1 MKKIISLLL
10 CAIILVN
17 TFGVCSLAANET
29 DSTLIPTP
37 YFNNTSSIEV
47 TFLINSSGLG
57 TVATSYVG
65 TSGIT
70 THADISIKLEKKF
83 LFFWT
88 DVDIGYPDDCASLL
102 MAPFNTKYSGA
113 AIGKVVAGK
122 LNPSGKLS
130 SSVYHYTEDQYISY
144 KTRRVRDKVKSGPF
158 IGYRYYD
165 TSAEAPGFPFG
176 HGLSFTRFDYL
187 GMTVSSDKVNVTVK
201 NGSKLA
207 GEEIIQI

>member
-10 CAIILVN
+10 CDIILVN
-17 TFGVCSLAANET
+17 AFGVCSFAANET

-88 DVDIGYPDDCASLL
+88 DVDIGYPDD
-102 MAPFNTKYSGA
+102 TYSTTINGFC
-113 AIGKVVAGK
+113 GMHEKDFQ
-122 LNPSGKLS
+122 LS
-130 SSVYHYTEDQYISY
+130 STG
-144 KTRRVRDKVKSGPF
+144 T
-158 IGYRYYD
+158 YR
-165 TSAEAPGFPFG
+165 A
-176 HGLSFTRFDYL
+176 
-187 GMTVSSDKVNVTVK
+187 VVTVTVYGS
-201 NGSKLA
+201 NGAPDVIESKPEA
-207 GEEIIQI
+207 KY